1 MFPQVQSLKTFM
13 SQFIVVLREA
23 NQSLETLYP
32 YLLKSILQ
40 CHDQLSMVVIT
51 LSAELHPRQ

>member
-40 CHDQLSMVVIT
+40 CHEIT
-51 LSAELHPRQ
+51 FLFLIFTS